1 LSALMPQ
8 QTASAGNCHIAESC
22 DLFRQQGKSFSSGGI
37 GVRRYPVGRCGTS
50 MRGSGIMVEGG
61 RAPAEGEVSVA
72 GDQAADVERMEFQLT
87 LRRRG
92 ISDQAVLRAMDE
104 VPREYFVAAE
114 FADSAY
120 ADQALPIA
128 CGQTISQP
136 YVVAYMTEQLEVEPQ
151 HRVLEIGTGSGYQ
164 AAILSRMVREVV
176 SIERYRMLANLARD
190 RIKTL
195 GYFNVTIIAGD
206 GFAGAEEQAPFDR
219 IIVTAA
225 ADEVPDALIG
235 QLGEGGKLVLP
246 LGPRNGPQYIVK
258 ISKTAD
264 GELRRENL
272 IAVRF
277 VPLLPGQAREL

>member
-1 LSALMPQ
+1 V
-8 QTASAGNCHIAESC
+8 AEN
-22 DLFRQQGKSFSSGGI
+22 
-37 GVRRYPVGRCGTS
+37 
-50 MRGSGIMVEGG
+50 
-61 RAPAEGEVSVA
+61 
-72 GDQAADVERMEFQLT
+72 QAADVERMEFQLT

-104 VPREYFVAAE
+104 LPREYFVAAE

-136 YVVAYMTEQLEVEPQ
+136 YVVAYMTEQLELEPR

-176 SIERYRMLANLARD
+176 SIERYRTLADLARD
-190 RIKTL
+190 RLKTL
-195 GYFNVTIIAGD
+195 GYANVTIVAGD
-206 GFAGAEEQAPFDR
+206 GLAGVPEQAPFDR
-219 IIVTAA
+219 IIITAA
-225 ADEVPDALIG
+225 AAEVPDALVK
-235 QLGEGGKLVLP
+235 QLGEAGKMILP

-258 ISKTAD
+258 LVRTAS
-264 GELRRENL
+264 GELAHEQL